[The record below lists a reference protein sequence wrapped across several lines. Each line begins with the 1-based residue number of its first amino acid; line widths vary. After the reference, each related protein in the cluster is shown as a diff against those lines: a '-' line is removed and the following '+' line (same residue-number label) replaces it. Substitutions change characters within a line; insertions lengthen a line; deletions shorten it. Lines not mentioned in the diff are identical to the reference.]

1 MKLLFGSLLGLL
13 VTGSVNAATTDV
25 PQAVPALDGPNLLI
39 LALVLS
45 AFAIRHMKSR
55 K

>member
-1 MKLLFGSLLGLL
+1 MRYALGSALAAL
-13 VTGSVNAATTDV
+13 VVLPAHAATTDI

-39 LALVLS
+39 LSLVLS